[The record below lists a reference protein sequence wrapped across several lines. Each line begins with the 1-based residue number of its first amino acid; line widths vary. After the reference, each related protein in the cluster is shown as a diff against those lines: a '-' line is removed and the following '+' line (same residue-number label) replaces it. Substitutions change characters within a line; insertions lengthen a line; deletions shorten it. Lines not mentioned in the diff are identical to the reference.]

1 MNWIKIADQ
10 AIIGIASVAIQHI
23 IDENYSAAEDTLR
36 GLIMTLEGR
45 GEE

>member
-1 MNWIKIADQ
+1 MNWVKIADQ

-36 GLIMTLEGR
+36 ELIMTLEGR